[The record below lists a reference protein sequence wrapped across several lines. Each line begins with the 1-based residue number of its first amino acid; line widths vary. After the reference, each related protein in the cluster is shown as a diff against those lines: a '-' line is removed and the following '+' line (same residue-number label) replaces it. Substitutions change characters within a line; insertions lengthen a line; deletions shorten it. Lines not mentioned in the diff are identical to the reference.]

1 MNLSDWANIATI
13 VQGVFVIVSIGF
25 VLYQLRESTRLTK
38 AANTEKLV
46 ELVSP
51 LHLQLVQDRETAKLW
66 VQGAKE
72 FDFMDEVDKQRY
84 DGLLMFWLVFQQNI
98 YHQHKKKLLD
108 DDTFTAWTNDL
119 KLFIQYQHLE
129 RRWPDMKK
137 YHEPLFVEYI
147 DDLIAGRE
155 PKKSVGPFVKSLMH
169 RLFRGERD
177 L

>member
-13 VQGVFVIVSIGF
+13 VQGILVIVSLLF
-25 VLYQLRESTRLTK
+25 VWYQLRESTRLTR

-51 LHLQLVQDRETAKLW
+51 LHLQLVQDQETARLW
-66 VQGAKE
+66 VQGADEFEAMDQVGKE
-72 FDFMDEVDKQRY
+72 RY
-84 DGLLMFWLVFQQNI
+84 YGLLMFWLAFHQNI

-108 DDTFTAWTNDL
+108 DDTFTAWKNDL

-129 RRWPDMKK
+129 RRWPKMKD
-137 YHEPLFVEYI
+137 YHEPSFVEYI

-155 PKKSVGPFVKSLMH
+155 PKKSVKSLMD
-169 RLFRGERD
+169 RLFRS
-177 L
+177 